1 LGLYHNGKCTAYVLV
16 YPWNSGNTIIADY
29 NVHLIHGIRLQ
40 LDLVILHLWPFV
52 KQSGVS

>member
-16 YPWNSGNTIIADY
+16 YPWNSGNIIIADY

>member
-1 LGLYHNGKCTAYVLV
+1 V
-16 YPWNSGNTIIADY
+16 YPWNSGNIIIADY